1 MDIFRCFFLASAR
14 PLIIYAAINGRGRR
28 ENELLDEI
36 RLPNPIMLSAMTIK
50 LKWRERERE
59 RKNQR
64 KRKEKRGA
72 MTTPT
77 TKKKPQEKKKLMER

>member
-59 RKNQR
+59 RGKIKERGR
-64 KRKEKRGA
+64 KREA
-72 MTTPT
+72 P
-77 TKKKPQEKKKLMER
+77 